1 MVKEILYQ
9 TKLRLPVRNSV
20 ILRMEMMEINIA
32 KKSAMYAEILL
43 LMCSDIF
50 FAENIFYKATK
61 RLL

>member
-20 ILRMEMMEINIA
+20 ILRMEMMEINIE
-32 KKSAMYAEILL
+32 KKSAMYAEILS
-43 LMCSDIF
+43 LMYSDIF